1 MSSGEIDA
9 RIARFSAQIDS
20 DREILRRKVG
30 QLLRKFNRGESK
42 ISLYGLAS
50 IDLVVEFERR
60 LNLMSD
66 SEVREAL
73 AIVRE

>member
-1 MSSGEIDA
+1 MSAEIDA
-9 RIARFSAQIDS
+9 RLARFAGEIDS
-20 DREILRRKVG
+20 DREVLRRKVG

-42 ISLYGLAS
+42 VSFYGLAS

-66 SEVREAL
+66 SEVRDAL